1 MDLAVLSQCM
11 HWQAFSL
18 FRDLVGSGRQR
29 EVLACADSPAILNPM
44 AHRQCQL
51 RTHHNFSSVVWAL
64 TRLGSWSACVVLE
77 VWRQPTWLYAH
88 ASGVGYVLPA
98 LPLVGV
104 PV

>member
-1 MDLAVLSQCM
+1 MHALAGLEPVQGLGGI
-11 HWQAFSL
+11 WEAT
-18 FRDLVGSGRQR
+18 GSAGMCR
-29 EVLACADSPAILNPM
+29 LAAANLNPM

-51 RTHHNFSSVVWAL
+51 RTHRNFSSVVWAL

-88 ASGVGYVLPA
+88 ASGVDYVLPA